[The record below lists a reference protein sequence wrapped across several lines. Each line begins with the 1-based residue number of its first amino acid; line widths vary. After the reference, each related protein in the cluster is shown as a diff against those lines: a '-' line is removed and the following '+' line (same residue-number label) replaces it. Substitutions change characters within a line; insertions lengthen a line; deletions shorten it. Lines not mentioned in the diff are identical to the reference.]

1 MLLLPPLHLYDEIEV
16 MMLHLIWNRRTVLIL
31 AVISWLVLGLL
42 VIRLIIARPA
52 SSPVR
57 FYADSGGVILNLESE
72 LRDLRSQITA
82 LEGMISEHSAML
94 VDATK
99 AAALQ
104 AEVDEMNV
112 VLVELRDLYQHL
124 SEVDNGSM

>member
-1 MLLLPPLHLYDEIEV
+1 MLLLPPLHLYDEMEV

-42 VIRLIIARPA
+42 VIRLFVSRPA

-57 FYADSGGVILNLESE
+57 FYADSGGIIINQESE

-82 LEGMISEHSAML
+82 LEGMISERSVML

-99 AAALQ
+99 AALQ
-104 AEVDEMNV
+104 ADVDEMIV
-112 VLVELRDLYQHL
+112 VLAELRAFYQHL
-124 SEVDNGSM
+124 SEIDNGSM

>member
-1 MLLLPPLHLYDEIEV
+1 
-16 MMLHLIWNRRTVLIL
+16 MLHLIWNRRTVFIL
-31 AVISWLVLGLL
+31 AVISWLVLGWL
-42 VIRLIIARPA
+42 VIRLIISRPA
-52 SSPVR
+52 ASPVR
-57 FYADSGGVILNLESE
+57 FYADSGGIIINQESD

-82 LEGMISEHSAML
+82 LEGMISERSAML

-112 VLVELRDLYQHL
+112 VLSELRALYQHL
-124 SEVDNGSM
+124 SEIDNLSM

>member
-1 MLLLPPLHLYDEIEV
+1 
-16 MMLHLIWNRRTVLIL
+16 MLHLIWNRRTVLIL

-42 VIRLIIARPA
+42 VLRLITSSPTP
-52 SSPVR
+52 SPVR
-57 FYADSGGVILNLESE
+57 FYADSSGIIVNQESE

-82 LEGMISEHSAML
+82 LEGMISERSALL

-112 VLVELRDLYQHL
+112 VLAELRALYQHL